1 VGLVSKLRQRWQR
14 HDEKLLEEAL
24 EDRDHPQPERPHLP
38 LTSVNALQ
46 YQHQLQTDRQIADA
60 VESENAL
67 EHEGPE

>member
-1 VGLVSKLRQRWQR
+1 LVSKLRQKWQR

-38 LTSVNALQ
+38 LTSRYALQ
-46 YQHQLQTDRQIADA
+46 SRREIDRQIADA
-60 VESENAL
+60 LEAEDAL